1 MFKEKRMPRKLLLAV
16 AAVATLSVLPPA
28 GSGELAAQST
38 GTPVFHAPYRPFE
51 RNEYGLVMSDQGNLS
66 IEGFWGFSHTGARWD
81 FKLRGGV
88 QDNEAGDA
96 ALLLGVDARYRIID
110 QTEDFPLDGALIT
123 GIGTSL
129 VNDFS
134 RLFIPIGLSL
144 GRRVNFEGSN
154 MSLVPYL
161 QPVIIPIIGDSDD
174 DVAVAL
180 GLGGDLRINRRF
192 ELRVG
197 IGLGDIE
204 NFSVGFSITR

>member
-1 MFKEKRMPRKLLLAV
+1 MPRKLLPAALATV
-16 AAVATLSVLPPA
+16 LALSVSSLAPEA
-28 GSGELAAQST
+28 AAQST

-51 RNEYGLVMSDQGNLS
+51 ANEYGLVITDQGNISL
-66 IEGFWGFSHTGARWD
+66 EGFWGFSQPGARWD

-88 QDNEAGDA
+88 QDNRGGNA
-96 ALLLGVDARYRIID
+96 ALLLGVDARFRLID

-123 GIGTSL
+123 GVGASL
-129 VNDFS
+129 VEDFS

-154 MSLVPYL
+154 MSIVPYIE
-161 QPVIIPIIGDSDD
+161 PVIIPIIGDGDN

-204 NFSVGFSITR
+204 NFSIGFSITR